1 MKIVGITAC
10 TAGIAH
16 TYLVK
21 EKLVRAAAEL
31 GHEVHIETQGSIG
44 VENQLT
50 PEQIRDADIVIIS
63 ADISVSGRERFKD
76 KKIIDVPMK
85 VVLDSPKALLSKIEA
100 KINSEKSPA

>member
-21 EKLVRAAAEL
+21 EKLVRAAKEL

-44 VENQLT
+44 TEDTLT
-50 PEQIRDADIVIIS
+50 AKQIEEADVVIMS
-63 ADISVSGRERFKD
+63 ADIGVAGRERFAG
-76 KKIIDVPMK
+76 KKVVEVPMK
-85 VVLDSPKALLSKIEA
+85 VALNSPKALINKIQ
-100 KINSEKSPA
+100 EKL

>member
-21 EKLVRAAAEL
+21 EKLVRAAKEL

-44 VENQLT
+44 TEDTLT
-50 PEQIRDADIVIIS
+50 AKQIEEADVVIIS
-63 ADISVSGRERFKD
+63 ADIGVAGRERFAG
-76 KKIIDVPMK
+76 KKVVEVPMK
-85 VVLDSPKALLSKIEA
+85 VALNSPKALINKIQ
-100 KINSEKSPA
+100 EKL